1 MLNEQKIV
9 NEKYLFYGLITIF
22 LPIYITSSFQLESMI
37 YTAGIMLVYLFQTAI
52 LLYMFKDGMLRFG
65 ENKKAC
71 IILLLF
77 IISQLVVL
85 VFSHNN
91 SFYKELVNIL
101 VFAVNGFIIIG
112 ACHYKLTLSQ
122 AQKFMRWFVQFSIA
136 ACIYNFF
143 INYGIIVKVIL
154 GLNNKYVQ
162 ISSFLPNRNTFGFLL
177 VCAIYALLF
186 IMNLHY
192 EKWHLFA
199 FILFV
204 FNLILTMSRTSIIAT
219 AIIIIC
225 EIVYM
230 CISKDIT
237 IKMVLEKIFS
247 SMQLVRKHGVI
258 IFTLCILFIIS
269 FAGIL
274 YQGNFRGDSFQ
285 SQILRTGDISNASGR
300 FGLWE
305 MAVSIWKENPIF
317 GVGRFQAV
325 SVLEQAGSSL
335 NQFHNAYI
343 EALVSYGVFGLCL
356 MLTLFIWIIV
366 RILKS
371 TLNNNIKVVLISFYL
386 SIAFQSLLETRIR
399 FACGL
404 VDTFTIFFIVLIP
417 LLLANAYID
426 NDKDGAS

>member
-1 MLNEQKIV
+1 MLNEQKIL
-9 NEKYLFYGLITIF
+9 NEKFLFYGLITIF

-37 YTAGIMLVYLFQTAI
+37 YTVGIMLVYLFQTV
-52 LLYMFKDGMLRFG
+52 LLIYMFKDGILQFG
-65 ENKKAC
+65 RYKKAY
-71 IILLLF
+71 IILFLF
-77 IISQLVVL
+77 IITQLVVL
-85 VFSHNN
+85 VFSRNN
-91 SFYKELVNIL
+91 SFYRELVNII
-101 VFAVNGFIIIG
+101 VFAINGSIIIG
-112 ACHYKLTLSQ
+112 ASHYKLTLNQ
-122 AQKFMRWFVQFSIA
+122 AKNFMQYFVQFSIA
-136 ACIYNFF
+136 ACIYNLF
-143 INYGIIVKVIL
+143 INYSIIVKVIL

-186 IMNLHY
+186 IMNFHY

-199 FILFV
+199 FILFI
-204 FNLILTMSRTSIIAT
+204 FNLMLTMSRTSILAT

-230 CISKDIT
+230 CFSKKIT
-237 IKMVLEKIFS
+237 MKKFFGKIFS
-247 SMQLVRKHGVI
+247 SMQLLKEHGVI
-258 IFTLCILFIIS
+258 ISTLCALFIIS

-274 YQGNFRGDSFQ
+274 YQGNFHGDSFQ

-305 MAVSIWKENPIF
+305 MALSIWKENPIF

-325 SVLEQAGSSL
+325 SALEQSGSSL
-335 NQFHNAYI
+335 NQFHSAYI
-343 EALVSYGVFGLCL
+343 EALVSHGVLGLCL
-356 MLTLFIWIIV
+356 ILVLFIWIII

-386 SIAFQSLLETRIR
+386 SIAFQSLLETRVR

-417 LLLANAYID
+417 LLLANAYIE
-426 NDKDGAS
+426 DGKQ